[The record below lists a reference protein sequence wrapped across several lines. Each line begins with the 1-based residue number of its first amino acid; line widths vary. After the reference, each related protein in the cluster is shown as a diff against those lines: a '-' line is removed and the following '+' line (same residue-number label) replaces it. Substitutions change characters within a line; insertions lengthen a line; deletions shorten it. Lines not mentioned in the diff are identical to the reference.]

1 MLLRHLLPFLGLAVE
16 VLATHSTYLNPIL
29 PGFHPDPSCIF
40 VPELDDTYFCA
51 SSSFLVFPGIP
62 IHASKD
68 LRSWKLISNA
78 LSRPSQLSLLN
89 TTKRATSGIWAS
101 TLRYHDGTFY
111 IFTTHV
117 FDDYPKNAT
126 NRFDN
131 LVFSTKNPYSSSA
144 WSDPLHFNFIGY
156 DVSPFWHDDGKL
168 YVTGTFAW
176 EVSPGIQMFTLDLK
190 SGAVGPVHNVWNG
203 TGASAPEGPHIYHR
217 DGYYYL
223 LIAEGGTGAGHMVS
237 MARSKSIDGPYTS
250 NPNNPVLTN
259 ANSTSY
265 FQNLGHAD
273 LYQDRRGKWWAVA
286 LSVREGVDGSYPMG
300 RETVMT
306 PVTWERGQWP
316 VFEPVTGQMSGWWLD
331 EEDVPRRGEG
341 SLVTAGDDVHFIPGE
356 GFKPEF
362 VHWRFP
368 VPGSYVVSPKGHEG
382 SLQLVSSESNLTG
395 HDGRS
400 AEPKGQTFIGRRQVD
415 SFFKFGVTFDV
426 KELQV
431 PEQEVGVTVFLDQ
444 LHHYDL
450 GLVISSNASA
460 PILRLRGITT
470 VPAFISPTIATVP
483 VPSSWRVSETKQLAF
498 QIRMSNLTH
507 YTFSAGP
514 VGKPSLMQDVGVAP
528 GLGLT
533 WGFAGALVGVYATSN
548 DGPVGFKTWVRNWKY
563 DGMGQIVD

>member
-1 MLLRHLLPFLGLAVE
+1 
-16 VLATHSTYLNPIL
+16 
-29 PGFHPDPSCIF
+29 
-40 VPELDDTYFCA
+40 
-51 SSSFLVFPGIP
+51 
-62 IHASKD
+62 
-68 LRSWKLISNA
+68 
-78 LSRPSQLSLLN
+78 
-89 TTKRATSGIWAS
+89 
-101 TLRYHDGTFY
+101 
-111 IFTTHV
+111 
-117 FDDYPKNAT
+117 
-126 NRFDN
+126 
-131 LVFSTKNPYSSSA
+131 
-144 WSDPLHFNFIGY
+144 
-156 DVSPFWHDDGKL
+156 
-168 YVTGTFAW
+168 
-176 EVSPGIQMFTLDLK
+176 MFTLDLK
-190 SGAVGPVHNVWNG
+190 SGAAGPVRNIWNG

-273 LYQDRRGKWWAVA
+273 LFQDRRGKWWAVA
-286 LSVREGVDGSYPMG
+286 LSVREGVVGSYPMG

-400 AEPKGQTFIGRRQVD
+400 AEPKGQTFTGRRQVD

-444 LHHYDL
+444 VCLPSFLFRDPNPFPCCLERLAADCSSSTTTISASSSPPTLVLLSSASVASPPCPHSSPPQSPRSLFPAL
-450 GLVISSNASA
+450 GASRRLSSSLSRSVCRISHTTHSPQALSAS
-460 PILRLRGITT
+460 
-470 VPAFISPTIATVP
+470 
-483 VPSSWRVSETKQLAF
+483 RV
-498 QIRMSNLTH
+498 
-507 YTFSAGP
+507 
-514 VGKPSLMQDVGVAP
+514 
-528 GLGLT
+528 
-533 WGFAGALVGVYATSN
+533 
-548 DGPVGFKTWVRNWKY
+548 
-563 DGMGQIVD
+563 